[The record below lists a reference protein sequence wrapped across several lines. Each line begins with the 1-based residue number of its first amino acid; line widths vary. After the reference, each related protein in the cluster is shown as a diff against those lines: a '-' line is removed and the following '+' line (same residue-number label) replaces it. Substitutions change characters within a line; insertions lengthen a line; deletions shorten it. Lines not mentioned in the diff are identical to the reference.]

1 MKTYI
6 ELLNHPS
13 PAGFLHYWSVETT
26 IEEFVQQHKELGL
39 VEEKKELSDIE
50 SKFPRVNLSRT
61 LKENIPIDIKI
72 KSDMNILAV
81 YGTTFLYPKGTT
93 HFKVD
98 LYRTDSFT
106 DLYLSERNVPVALKI
121 IGNVE
126 SNESTWH
133 TYKVVDGVEQWV
145 ELSKGTRCT
154 SDIHSI
160 AKIEEFEQNELET
173 EPYTID
179 LVSEKLE
186 KGSTNRLL
194 LEIYSLSLSDFFDMR
209 LKYERLVD
217 YFKLN
222 RVYPITKID
231 ENTYYVDEV
240 EERNNKNQKLN
251 EIFYNVVIDQDFKK
265 AYNEV
270 LGGV

>member
-1 MKTYI
+1 
-6 ELLNHPS
+6 
-13 PAGFLHYWSVETT
+13 
-26 IEEFVQQHKELGL
+26 
-39 VEEKKELSDIE
+39 
-50 SKFPRVNLSRT
+50 
-61 LKENIPIDIKI
+61 
-72 KSDMNILAV
+72 MNILAV

-154 SDIHSI
+154 RDIHSI

-240 EERNNKNQKLN
+240 EERNIKNQKLN
-251 EIFYNVVIDQDFKK
+251 ELFYNVVIDQDFKK